1 MFTIRKTTEGFHW
14 SVKEVELLN
23 YSSIGEMKR
32 DFTSD
37 EIARLFF
44 WGNCVKE
51 HVESDYSQCV
61 APRRGWEDYE
71 LTTWYEL
78 WLERIKG
85 DPVIGGKGAM
95 VNVAKEDVRSFF
107 DLSNFKYFIERG
119 WCVRRDTT
127 MDDPQKVEHW
137 TYILR
142 NIWVPKKDL
151 D

>member
-23 YSSIGEMKR
+23 YSSIGDMER

-44 WGNCVKE
+44 WGNCYKE

-78 WLERIKG
+78 WLEIIKE
-85 DPVIGGKGAM
+85 DSVSGKKEAR
-95 VNVAKEDVRSFF
+95 VHVVKEDVRSFF
-107 DLSNFKYFIERG
+107 NLSDFKHLIECGR
-119 WCVRRDTT
+119 CVRRDTT
-127 MDDPQKVEHW
+127 RDDPQKVEHW